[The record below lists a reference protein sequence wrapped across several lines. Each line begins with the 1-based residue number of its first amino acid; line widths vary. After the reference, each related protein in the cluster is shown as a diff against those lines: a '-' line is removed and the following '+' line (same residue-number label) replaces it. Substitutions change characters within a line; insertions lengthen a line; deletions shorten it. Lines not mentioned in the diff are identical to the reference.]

1 MPPKIYPKLKL
12 NGTGSK
18 ISSINTRRKQKRRR
32 RLFPHRRNKIAIP
45 VLNLTLTA
53 LRAKVSRLKLRKTWR
68 TTSKKEDVE
77 EIKSMNM
84 R

>member
-1 MPPKIYPKLKL
+1 MPPKTYPKLKL

-32 RLFPHRRNKIAIP
+32 LFPHRRNRIAIP
-45 VLNLTLTA
+45 VLNLTLIA
-53 LRAKVSRLKLRKTWR
+53 LLAKVSRLNLRKTWR
-68 TTSKKEDVE
+68 AKSKKEDVE
-77 EIKSMNM
+77 EIKSMKM